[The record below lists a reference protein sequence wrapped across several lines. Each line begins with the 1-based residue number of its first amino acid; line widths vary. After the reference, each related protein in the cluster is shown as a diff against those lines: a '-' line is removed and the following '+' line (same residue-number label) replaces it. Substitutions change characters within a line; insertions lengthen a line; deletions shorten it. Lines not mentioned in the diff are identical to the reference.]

1 MQTYFFF
8 LSTRKQLNIALIQI
22 FVNHLATKSSQLRDV
37 KVLGGQIASKQI
49 NEWCTKIVSSEPF
62 SLLQDFP
69 KMFSNE
75 TENCKYLM
83 LIET

>member
-1 MQTYFFF
+1 M
-8 LSTRKQLNIALIQI
+8 

-37 KVLGGQIASKQI
+37 KVFGSQIASKQI
-49 NEWCTKIVSSEPF
+49 NEWCTKIVSSQPF
-62 SLLQDFP
+62 SLLQHFP

-75 TENCKYLM
+75 TENCEYLM